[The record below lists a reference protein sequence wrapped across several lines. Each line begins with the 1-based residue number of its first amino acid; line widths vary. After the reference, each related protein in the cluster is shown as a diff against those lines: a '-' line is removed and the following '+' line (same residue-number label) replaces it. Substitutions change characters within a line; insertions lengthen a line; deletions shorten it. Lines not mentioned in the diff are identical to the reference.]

1 MNDRPENSNSGAPSE
16 TVVPDE
22 RPFAAPARRLGPGD
36 PLVWLKLG
44 WADLRAAPRQSL
56 SFGLLIVLASL
67 AITAAAWRFGNLGI
81 YLGVASGFVFVGPW
95 LALIVYAI
103 SRRLEQGRRV
113 SLRGCLADAGLTL
126 GNELVF
132 AVIMI
137 VVFLVWARAASM
149 VHVFFPPD
157 SDPQLAE
164 LLPFLAVGSA
174 VGAVFCALIFAASAF
189 SLPMMIDRRTDT
201 ITAIVTSVN
210 AVLRNKPAMA
220 VWAAVIIACVLIG
233 ALTAWL
239 AFIVLMPLLGHAT
252 WHAYRDTIDAG
263 QWPALNGDRG

>member
-1 MNDRPENSNSGAPSE
+1 MSGPEAQARSE
-16 TVVPDE
+16 E
-22 RPFAAPARRLGPGD
+22 LPFAAPCRKLPASRPLNWLRR
-36 PLVWLKLG
+36 G

-56 SFGLLIVLASL
+56 SFGILIVLASL
-67 AITAAAWRFGNLGI
+67 AITAASWRFGNLGI

-95 LALIVYAI
+95 LALTVYAI
-103 SRRLEQGRRV
+103 SRRIEQGRRV
-113 SLRGCLADAGLTL
+113 SLRGCLADARRTL
-126 GNELVF
+126 GNALVF

-220 VWAAVIIACVLIG
+220 VWAVMIIVCVLIG

-252 WHAYRDTIDAG
+252 WHAYRDTIDAD
-263 QWPALNGDRG
+263 QWPALNGDAD